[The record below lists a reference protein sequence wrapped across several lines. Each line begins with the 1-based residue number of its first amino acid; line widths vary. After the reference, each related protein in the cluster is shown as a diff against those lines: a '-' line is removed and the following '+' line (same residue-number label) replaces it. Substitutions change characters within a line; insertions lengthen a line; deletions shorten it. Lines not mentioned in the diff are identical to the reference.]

1 MERTP
6 DMHNPVPIRKGPA
19 PLPDLVFCS
28 PDRARAQSVIMRLR
42 NIGRVT
48 WEGGASPAQL
58 AGRNQAGLVLLD
70 FAEESASGSADFARE
85 LTRLAPGMVLV
96 AVGNSAS
103 SAGVLAALRA
113 GVRDFIDL
121 DASLDEAEAVIAR
134 ALRQRGSAPNL
145 TPVARFQG
153 RTIVL
158 LGARAGVGTST
169 LAAHLG
175 SLAQEQR
182 SAGPQP
188 AEPVAEHVLLL
199 DLGQPGG
206 DAALYLDVRGEF
218 DVSAAIENAHRFDAT
233 LARTALARHSSEL
246 AVLSQP
252 IGSSGPGGDSDANLA
267 LLVDRLRGF
276 FELLLVDLGGV
287 PARALSAPLL
297 RLADEIWIVVDQG
310 VASMVSLDDLLQNLR
325 RCGADRQRM
334 QLVVNHYDDEAGL
347 DPRQIAERFQ
357 LPLLASLPER
367 GRALRG
373 SANLGRL
380 LHETTPRDRY
390 VRALQPL
397 LDRLGAGAGA
407 AAGNP
412 ASGLRSLFT
421 RPGEPRWKRT

>member
-6 DMHNPVPIRKGPA
+6 DMAHPVPIRNGPA
-19 PLPDLVFCS
+19 SLPDLVFCS

-42 NIGRVT
+42 GIGRVT
-48 WEGGASPAQL
+48 WESAASPALL
-58 AGRNQAGLVLLD
+58 ASRSEGSLVLLD
-70 FAEESASGSADFARE
+70 FAEPNAQASADFARE

-121 DASLDEAEAVIAR
+121 DAGLDEAEAVISR
-134 ALRQRGSAPNL
+134 ALRQRGSAPTL

-153 RTIVL
+153 RTILL

-175 SLAQEQR
+175 SLVQEQR

-188 AEPVAEHVLLL
+188 AEPVADHVLLL

-218 DVSAAIENAHRFDAT
+218 DVAAAIDNAHRFDAT

-252 IGSSGPGGDSDANLA
+252 IGSGPAGGDSEADIA

-276 FELLLVDLGGV
+276 FEILLVDLGGL
-287 PARALSAPLL
+287 PARTLSAPLL

-334 QLVVNHYDDEAGL
+334 QLVVNRHDDEAGL

-357 LPLLASLPER
+357 LPLLATLPDR

-373 SANLGRL
+373 SANLGKL
-380 LHETTPRDRY
+380 LHETAPRDRY

-397 LDRLGAGAGA
+397 LDRLQGASTATTA
-407 AAGNP
+407 P

>member
-1 MERTP
+1 MA
-6 DMHNPVPIRKGPA
+6 HPVPIRNGPA
-19 PLPDLVFCS
+19 SLPDLVFCS
-28 PDRARAQSVIMRLR
+28 ADRSRAQSVIMRLR
-42 NIGRVT
+42 GIGRVT
-48 WEGGASPAQL
+48 WESAASPALL
-58 AGRNQAGLVLLD
+58 ASRSEGSLVLLD
-70 FAEESASGSADFARE
+70 FAEPNAQASADFARE

-121 DASLDEAEAVIAR
+121 DAGLDEAEAVISR

-153 RTIVL
+153 RTILL

-175 SLAQEQR
+175 SLVQQQR

-188 AEPVAEHVLLL
+188 AEPIAEHVLLL

-206 DAALYLDVRGEF
+206 DAALYLDVHAEF
-218 DVSAAIENAHRFDAT
+218 DVAAAIENAHRFDAT

-252 IGSSGPGGDSDANLA
+252 IRSGVLDGDNEANLA
-267 LLVDRLRGF
+267 LLVERLRGF
-276 FELLLVDLGGV
+276 FEILLVDLGGV

-325 RCGADRQRM
+325 RCGAERQRM
-334 QLVVNHYDDEAGL
+334 QLVVNRHDEEAGL

-357 LPLLASLPER
+357 LPLLATLPDR

-373 SANLGRL
+373 SANLGKL
-380 LHETTPRDRY
+380 LHETAPRDRY

-397 LDRLGAGAGA
+397 LDRLQGASTATTA
-407 AAGNP
+407 S

>member
-1 MERTP
+1 MRP
-6 DMHNPVPIRKGPA
+6 PAAIRNESA
-19 PLPDLVFCS
+19 SLPDLVFCS
-28 PDRARAQSVIMRLR
+28 ADRARAQSVIMRLR

-48 WEGGASPAQL
+48 WESAASPAML
-58 AGRNQAGLVLLD
+58 AGRHGGSLVLLD
-70 FAEESASGSADFARE
+70 FAEPGMDTSAVFARE
-85 LTRLAPGMVLV
+85 LARLAPGMVLV
-96 AVGNSAS
+96 AVGS
-103 SAGVLAALRA
+103 SSSPAGVLAALRA

-121 DASLDEAEAVIAR
+121 DAGLDEAEAVVAR
-134 ALRQRGSAPNL
+134 ALRQRASAPTL

-153 RTIVL
+153 RTVVL

-182 SAGPQP
+182 SAGLQP
-188 AEPVAEHVLLL
+188 AEPLAEHVLLL

-218 DVSAAIENAHRFDAT
+218 DVHAAIENAHRFDAT
-233 LARTALARHSSEL
+233 LARTALARHASEL

-252 IGSSGPGGDSDANLA
+252 VASSGPGEDRESDLGLLA
-267 LLVDRLRGF
+267 DRLRGF

-287 PARALSAPLL
+287 PARALPASLL

-310 VASMVSLDDLLQNLR
+310 VASIVSLDDLLQNLR
-325 RCGADRQRM
+325 RCGVDRQRL
-334 QLVVNHYDDEAGL
+334 QLVVNRYDDEAGL

-367 GRALRG
+367 GRVLRG

-380 LHETTPRDRY
+380 LHETAPRDRY

-397 LDRLGAGAGA
+397 LERIGPGASAVGTA
-407 AAGNP
+407 P
-412 ASGLRSLFT
+412 ASGLRGLFH